1 MALEPGL
8 PFPFPPTPPSMAL
21 LAHLIPLRIS
31 CNSLLDLIHLPPHKV
46 LLLNEHNRSP
56 MLNLFRHN
64 HQTQAILSLS

>member
-8 PFPFPPTPPSMAL
+8 PFPSPLTPLSTAL
-21 LAHLIPLRIS
+21 LAHLILLRIS

-46 LLLNEHNRSP
+46 LLLNERNRSP
-56 MLNLFRHN
+56 ILNPFRHN